1 MAGARARQIAG
12 SNRRAR
18 VLRKA
23 SDLFTINGLHGTATL
38 TLAQAA
44 GISEAD
50 LLQVRFGN
58 KAELFREV
66 VEINVEMCLHSLDRE
81 LASIAGETEI
91 DSVEG
96 MAEATML
103 ICLSDARNPML
114 MNWALEAPEFA
125 ADLYRNE
132 IGSVGVLWDREVLR
146 RFPASRA

>member
-50 LLQVRFGN
+50 LQVRFGN

-66 VEINVEMCLHSLDRE
+66 LEINVEMRLHSLDRE

-91 DSVEG
+91 DSVEC

-114 MNWALEAPEFA
+114 MNWVLEAPEFA

-132 IGSVGVLWDREVLR
+132 IGSVRVLWDREVVR